1 MHTIPAGYLIVN
13 DVIYI
18 AVVSYIFFKL
28 TPSREK
34 IFRICYLPLTIIA
47 LIIDILACNL
57 NDIVLITGTVL
68 LSLRYDSNPGL
79 LMLFMWT
86 VQLTCFLLAYRMV
99 IWSI

>member
-28 TPSREK
+28 TPSRKK

-68 LSLRYDSNPGL
+68 LSLL
-79 LMLFMWT
+79 LDRGIHQKTL
-86 VQLTCFLLAYRMV
+86 QICCFPLL
-99 IWSI
+99 WDPSHL